1 MRYETF
7 IAFRYL
13 RSRRRTRFISF
24 ITWISVGG
32 VAIGVAALA
41 IVLSVMNG
49 LETEVRE
56 KILSMDAHLKVTVF
70 HDAGIRGDQ
79 IEAVTDSIRSIPGVL
94 GVTPY
99 IETEGMIQTTQP
111 TPAQA
116 TAVIRGID
124 PETADAVYT
133 LSETVEW
140 GSMEFGSRPGDVRGV
155 RYLGLVVG
163 YSLSQQV
170 GATGSRG
177 YLAVLPRVGDES
189 GGTVIAMNPRVRN
202 FYVSGVFRSDLYE
215 YDASYAYMDIEAAQ
229 ELTGMGDR
237 VTGLAVK
244 LDDMW
249 RAEAVKEE
257 LNRRLPYP
265 YWVYTWIDQNK
276 NLFSWMTIEKWAMFI
291 VLGLIILVA
300 AFNIISTLVMVV
312 LEKTKE
318 IGVLKAMGASRKA
331 VQRVFTR
338 QGMFVGVLGTAVG
351 LILGYGFCWA
361 QQSFRL
367 IALPPDVYFVS
378 AVPIDMRLLD
388 FALITALSLLICLG
402 ASLYPA
408 RRAGG
413 LDPVEAIRDE

>member
-7 IAFRYL
+7 IALRYL

-32 VAIGVAALA
+32 VAIGVAALV

-79 IEAVTDSIRSIPGVL
+79 IGAVTDSIRSVPEVVGI
-94 GVTPY
+94 TPY
-99 IETEGMIQTTQP
+99 IETEGMLQTTHP

-124 PETADAVYT
+124 PETADRVYT

-140 GSMEFGSRPGDVRGV
+140 GGMDFSPRSGDTEGV

-177 YLAVLPRVGDES
+177 YLAVLPRLGDEEAAS
-189 GGTVIAMNPRVRN
+189 VIFTRPRIRN

-229 ELTGMGDR
+229 ELTGMEDR

-249 RAEAVKEE
+249 SAEAVKEE

-338 QGMFVGVLGTAVG
+338 QGMFVGVLGTAAG
-351 LILGYGFCWA
+351 LVLGYGFCWA
-361 QQSFRL
+361 QQTFRL

-388 FALITALSLLICLG
+388 FALITGLSLLICLV

-413 LDPVEAIRDE
+413 LHPVEAIRDE